1 MTAPIAQIEAAT
13 SVAYVFTTQ
22 KNGTRGEKI
31 LHGRSGH
38 PLCCPVRATIRLI
51 VCHRQHRAPPNAP
64 VASYYHPKTNRR
76 VTIKPKDVTQI
87 LQSTAALMKSETGIE
102 PKDITAR
109 SLRAGGAMTLL
120 CGKVDHNLI
129 QMLGRW
135 HSNAMMRYL
144 HLQAKPVMQHFA
156 AKMFNHGTYSFHP
169 EEAVPTSPDE

>member
-1 MTAPIAQIEAAT
+1 
-13 SVAYVFTTQ
+13 
-22 KNGTRGEKI
+22 
-31 LHGRSGH
+31 
-38 PLCCPVRATIRLI
+38 
-51 VCHRQHRAPPNAP
+51 
-64 VASYYHPKTNRR
+64 
-76 VTIKPKDVTQI
+76 
-87 LQSTAALMKSETGIE
+87 
-102 PKDITAR
+102 
-109 SLRAGGAMTLL
+109 MTLL